1 MSNIEEKKSNSQY
14 ATSSVPQSERQSIWQ
29 IGAVCMG
36 YVLIITSM
44 QVGSVMGKAGDLRTI
59 LEAIGVGSLFMFAL
73 GAFMA
78 VIACKTG
85 VTFGLLTQYA
95 YGKTSSK
102 IIATL
107 IAFTLVCW
115 FSIDIYLVGQA
126 TNALF
131 PSIPILPVVIVAGIA
146 MTFTALY
153 GMRYM
158 AKLGGLSV
166 PLVLIFGS
174 ISMFMAVNNFGGLDS
189 MFAVQPKISMSF
201 SALVALVIGSWVG
214 CSITLLPD
222 IMRFA
227 KNRKQALIVTFLA
240 IMIGNP
246 LMILVGAVG
255 TIATGEGQLNYI
267 LVAQGLIAPGFI
279 LMWVN
284 NWSVAQGCAYSGALT
299 MGSVTKLSHK
309 TCTVCFGILGIIMAA
324 MGFYDHFGSFV
335 NFLAS
340 TVPAVGGVLVAD
352 YLVTYRHGY
361 NADPETLQPHDVT
374 GILAFAIGVAT
385 AYSPLGG
392 IVAVNSL
399 VAALIARAV
408 LSSIFKKAVS

>member
-1 MSNIEEKKSNSQY
+1 MAEEKKHNSQY
-14 ATSSVPQSERQSIWQ
+14 STSSVPQSERQSIWQ
-29 IGAVCMG
+29 ISAVCLG

-59 LEAIGVGSLFMFAL
+59 LQAILVGSLFVFAL

-78 VIACKTG
+78 VIASKKG

-95 YGKTSSK
+95 YGRTSSK

-107 IAFTLVCW
+107 IALTLVCW

-153 GMRYM
+153 GMSYM

-174 ISMFMAVNNFGGLDS
+174 ISMFMAIKSFGGVSNLFD
-189 MFAVQPKISMSF
+189 VQPKDPMSF
-201 SALVALVIGSWVG
+201 FGLVALTIGSWVG
-214 CSITLLPD
+214 CAITLLPD
-222 IMRFA
+222 VMRFA
-227 KNRKQALIVTFLA
+227 KNSNQALIVTFIA

-299 MGSVTKLSHK
+299 MGSVTKLSHT
-309 TCTVCFGILGIIMAA
+309 TCTICFGILGVAMAS
-324 MGFYDHFGSFV
+324 MGFYDHFGSFI

-340 TVPAVGGVLVAD
+340 TVPAVGGVFVAD
-352 YLVTYRHGY
+352 YLVTYRNGY
-361 NADPETLQPHDVT
+361 GDDPESLPQHDIPGLV
-374 GILAFAIGVAT
+374 AFGIGVAT
-385 AYSPLGG
+385 AYLPIGG

-399 VAALIARAV
+399 LAALVARAIF
-408 LSSIFKKAVS
+408 STIFKRTVQ

>member
-1 MSNIEEKKSNSQY
+1 MSNIEKQDSNSQY

-59 LEAIGVGSLFMFAL
+59 LEAIGVGSVFMFAL

-166 PLVLIFGS
+166 PLVLVFGS
-174 ISMFMAVNNFGGLDS
+174 ISMFMAVKNFGGLDNL
-189 MFAVQPKISMSF
+189 FAVQPESSMSF
-201 SALVALVIGSWVG
+201 FALVALVIGSWVG

-227 KNRKQALIVTFLA
+227 KNSKQALIVTFLA

-309 TCTVCFGILGIIMAA
+309 TCTICFGILGIVMAA
-324 MGFYDHFGSFV
+324 LGFYDHFGSFV

-352 YLVTYRHGY
+352 YLVTYRRGY
-361 NADPETLQPHDVT
+361 NADPETLQQHDVT
-374 GILAFAIGVAT
+374 GILAFAIGVAA

-408 LSSIFKKAVS
+408 LSSIFKKTVS